1 MIYNIVK
8 EAIILYKVSE
18 FTKNTYRVNEVAK
31 LLGVTP
37 HTIRAYANNDKIKT
51 ARTEGN
57 QRIIMRNDL
66 LELLKEKNMLYD
78 DIQTEKIDVIYTR
91 VMCKIYKR

>member
-37 HTIRAYANNDKIKT
+37 HTIRVYANNGKIKT
-51 ARTEGN
+51 
-57 QRIIMRNDL
+57 L
-66 LELLKEKNMLYD
+66 
-78 DIQTEKIDVIYTR
+78 
-91 VMCKIYKR
+91 

>member
-37 HTIRAYANNDKIKT
+37 HMIRVYDTNCKGKQIRKSGEPNGQNIC
-51 ARTEGN
+51 
-57 QRIIMRNDL
+57 II
-66 LELLKEKNMLYD
+66 
-78 DIQTEKIDVIYTR
+78 
-91 VMCKIYKR
+91 

>member
-8 EAIILYKVSE
+8 EVIILYKVSE

-37 HTIRAYANNDKIKT
+37 HTIRVYANKF
-51 ARTEGN
+51 
-57 QRIIMRNDL
+57 
-66 LELLKEKNMLYD
+66 Y
-78 DIQTEKIDVIYTR
+78 
-91 VMCKIYKR
+91 

>member
-1 MIYNIVK
+1 M
-8 EAIILYKVSE
+8 YKVSE

-37 HTIRAYANNDKIKT
+37 HTIRVYANNGKIKT
-51 ARTEGN
+51 VRTEGN

-78 DIQTEKIDVIYTR
+78 DTQTEKIDVIYTR

>member
-8 EAIILYKVSE
+8 EVIILYKVSE
-18 FTKNTYRVNEVAK
+18 FTKNIYRVNEVAK

-37 HTIRAYANNDKIKT
+37 HTIRVYANNGKIKT

-57 QRIIMRNDL
+57 QRVIMKNDL
-66 LELLKEKNMLYD
+66 LELLKEKICCMM
-78 DIQTEKIDVIYTR
+78 IRK
-91 VMCKIYKR
+91 